1 MSPQKVLW
9 LFMQGFTT
17 KYDLCKAER
26 GDFVVNR
33 QAVTLHTR
41 KTCQVPLRHNSYQ
54 AARKRRANTGKRR
67 SLAKGSIAYI
77 KGLQRKENINGPPGC
92 IRILIM
98 RIKKVLRR
106 HVCREKKKR
115 AETGSSGLA
124 RKSTSEVSCPFPSE
138 MGYHNPIFENSVF
151 ITRSPLVYPD
161 MVCSVSEYKILI
173 E

>member
-1 MSPQKVLW
+1 MCIIDCLSTIVFILPLYLDDTKVIILILW
-9 LFMQGFTT
+9 
-17 KYDLCKAER
+17 
-26 GDFVVNR
+26 
-33 QAVTLHTR
+33 
-41 KTCQVPLRHNSYQ
+41 
-54 AARKRRANTGKRR
+54 RRTFQLEYWRTFQLV
-67 SLAKGSIAYI
+67 ST
-77 KGLQRKENINGPPGC
+77 GLQRKENINGPPGC